1 MGEDNGTQRRSRW
14 DRYRLSLPRLPRRLT
29 FRDVQ
34 IIIVGLILSVI
45 GGAIGWL
52 IGQTR

>member
-14 DRYRLSLPRLPRRLT
+14 RYRLSLPHLPRRLT
-29 FRDVQ
+29 LLDVQ
-34 IIIVGLILSVI
+34 IIIVGLILSAV